1 MLLCFFSCPKS
12 PTGSPSQHLA
22 GFSLG
27 CLLCLFQGMIT
38 AELSRED
45 QGKTGLYYLIQTGS
59 LHLKKTKIPSSLVTL
74 KFYQCL
80 GDNLKILSSST
91 LGKLSIRSSCFFSAV
106 GVFLPSFLCQLCPIH
121 FTHSLILE
129 LLLLAYVSTCIGYLQ
144 FLIFFF
150 CLRIIIYSSFCYMF
164 YIMFKQLFIFFQ
176 FSNNIFNF

>member
-144 FLIFFF
+144 FLIFF
-150 CLRIIIYSSFCYMF
+150 LSEDY
-164 YIMFKQLFIFFQ
+164 YIFILLLHVLYYVQ
-176 FSNNIFNF
+176 IVVYIFSIQQQYF